1 MHGRNLDFEMW
12 GLLSKLLA
20 RIDYYKGGK
29 RIFSADSVV
38 GSVFILTGIRHGAFS
53 VNVDTRTENHVYDDF
68 ISVLID
74 NAPPTCWVLRKV
86 LEEETTYAGAL
97 NRLKRE
103 RIGAPVY
110 YIIAG
115 INDGCVIEREPNSV
129 HAFYELNETNWF
141 IVQTNYDREYPDPLH
156 DPRRIPVEKKIRE
169 RGNVD
174 FT

>member
-12 GLLSKLLA
+12 GLLSKLVA

-68 ISVLID
+68 ISVLVD

-86 LEEETTYAGAL
+86 L
-97 NRLKRE
+97 
-103 RIGAPVY
+103 
-110 YIIAG
+110 
-115 INDGCVIEREPNSV
+115 
-129 HAFYELNETNWF
+129 
-141 IVQTNYDREYPDPLH
+141 
-156 DPRRIPVEKKIRE
+156 
-169 RGNVD
+169 
-174 FT
+174 